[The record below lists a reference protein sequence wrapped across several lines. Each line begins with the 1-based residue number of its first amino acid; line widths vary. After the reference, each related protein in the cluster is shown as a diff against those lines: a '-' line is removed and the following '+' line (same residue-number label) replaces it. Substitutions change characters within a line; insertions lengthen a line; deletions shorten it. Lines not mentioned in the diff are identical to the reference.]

1 MDRRTRT
8 GLNILEAALLVGV
21 LGDALLRATPWGLN
35 VLLWSGALL
44 AALCALRAR
53 WRGRALAGE
62 GRWLLGA
69 ATIAAAAFAWRDSP
83 TLKLLDA
90 LALCVA
96 LSLVAW
102 RARGRSVR
110 LARLADYARAVGG
123 AALDSMFS
131 ALPLAASDV
140 RWRTI
145 PRAGAL
151 RHAAAVARGLLIA
164 VPLLAVFGALLMAAD
179 AVFDNLVRDNLHVGA
194 GNAFSHA
201 LVTAALAW
209 GVAGFFRGAILAH
222 DEDAGRE
229 TKPRPADAA
238 SHFAGGPAH
247 VYTSVTADE
256 KRHDAN
262 GESQNTIFK
271 SVTEEP
277 LATPPGATPGATT
290 DNEPHTKNDSAHTND
305 TAVNNVTANNATANS
320 ANSGAAG
327 ASNVAADSANGDPAA
342 VAAPRRFALGAVEVG
357 TALGLLDLLF
367 ASFVLV
373 QIRYFFGGAAHVG
386 ATTGLTYSEYARR
399 GFFELVWVAALALPL
414 LLAAHSLLRRD
425 AATVRLFRALA
436 GAQIALLFVIMAS
449 AVARM
454 RLYQS
459 EYGLTEL
466 RLYTTAFMLWLGLV
480 FVWFAGVVLWRER
493 RERFACGAL
502 VSAALVVGALHLLN
516 PDAYIVRANA
526 AHARRGRAFDA
537 EYARAL
543 SADAVPAVLA
553 ALPSLPREA
562 RCALASDLL
571 SRWPAD
577 ARVDWRTW
585 NVARARARKL
595 VGARRASLEAEATNC
610 PAPAA
615 HTQTLN
621 QPGGPTQSHVPT
633 QSQAPTQSHAPAAT
647 TSSPAAATTNAV
659 MPATAAG
666 TQPVATTTANLN
678 ASRTHDAGAGASAS
692 PATSVG
698 GGRAAGHATP
708 TVTMTMSNG
717 RNRPSE
723 RKAKRPNGG
732 KRTANGRR

>member
-1 MDRRTRT
+1 MDRRTGI
-8 GLNILEAALLVGV
+8 GLNILEAALLLGV
-21 LGDALLRATPWGLN
+21 LGDALLRATPWGIN
-35 VLLWSGALL
+35 VLLWSVPLL
-44 AALCALRAR
+44 AALCALHAR

-69 ATIAAAAFAWRDSP
+69 VALAAAAFAWRDSP

-90 LALCVA
+90 LSLALA
-96 LSLVAW
+96 LALVAW
-102 RARGRSVR
+102 RARGRNVR

-123 AALDSMFS
+123 AAVDALFS

-140 RWRTI
+140 RWQTI
-145 PRAGAL
+145 PRSGFL
-151 RHAAAVARGLLIA
+151 RHAAGVARGLLIA

-179 AVFDNLVRDNLHVGA
+179 AVFDDLVRETLHVDA
-194 GNAFSHA
+194 GNAVSHA
-201 LVTAALAW
+201 FLAAALAW
-209 GVAGFFRGAILAH
+209 GVAGFFRGAILANEE
-222 DEDAGRE
+222 DARGETERPADDAGR
-229 TKPRPADAA
+229 
-238 SHFAGGPAH
+238 FAGGPAH
-247 VYTSVTADE
+247 VYTSVTADDR
-256 KRHDAN
+256 KRDAK
-262 GESQNTIFK
+262 GEAQDAAFK

-277 LATPPGATPGATT
+277 PAAPNAATGDESQA
-290 DNEPHTKNDSAHTND
+290 
-305 TAVNNVTANNATANS
+305 NNVS
-320 ANSGAAG
+320 PRAG
-327 ASNVAADSANGDPAA
+327 GDSSVPAA
-342 VAAPRRFALGAVEVG
+342 SRRFALGAVEVG

-373 QIRYFFGGAAHVG
+373 QVRYFFGGAAHVVQ
-386 ATTGLTYSEYARR
+386 TTGLTYSEYARR

-414 LLAAHSLLRRD
+414 LLVAHGLLRRD
-425 AATVRLFRALA
+425 AATARLFRALA

-543 SADAVPAVLA
+543 SADAAPALLA
-553 ALPSLPREA
+553 ALPALPRDA

-571 SRWPAD
+571 ARWPSD
-577 ARVDWRTW
+577 ARADWRTW

-595 VGARRASLEAEATNC
+595 VGARQVSLTAEAQGC
-610 PAPAA
+610 PAPSQPA
-615 HTQTLN
+615 QGIN
-621 QPGGPTQSHVPT
+621 QPGTTNQTLAPDQTFTPPQSFTPTQSYAPTRSGETGATSLPAVATTNSGTPAVPAGVT
-633 QSQAPTQSHAPAAT
+633 VQAPTFAAT
-647 TSSPAAATTNAV
+647 TTNAPRADAPANGAASAATTVNRRQ
-659 MPATAAG
+659 T
-666 TQPVATTTANLN
+666 
-678 ASRTHDAGAGASAS
+678 RD
-692 PATSVG
+692 
-698 GGRAAGHATP
+698 RATP
-708 TVTMTMSNG
+708 TETMTMRNG
-717 RNRPSE
+717 PKPSPG
-723 RKAKRPNGG
+723 RQAKRS
-732 KRTANGRR
+732 KGRRRTTQ

>member
-8 GLNILEAALLVGV
+8 GLNILEAALLLGM

-35 VLLWSGALL
+35 VLLWAGALL
-44 AALCALRAR
+44 AALCALQSRR
-53 WRGRALAGE
+53 RKDALAGE

-69 ATIAAAAFAWRDSP
+69 ALLAAAAFAWRDSP

-123 AALDSMFS
+123 AAIDSMFS

-140 RWRTI
+140 RWRAI
-145 PRAGAL
+145 PREGFL
-151 RHAAAVARGLLIA
+151 RHAGAVARGLLIS

-179 AVFDNLVRDNLHVGA
+179 AVFEGLVKNNLHVDA
-194 GNAFSHA
+194 GQALSHA

-209 GVAGFFRGAILAH
+209 GVAGFFRGAILAN
-222 DEDAGRE
+222 DEDVAGE
-229 TKPRPADAA
+229 TKPRPADSARD
-238 SHFAGGPAH
+238 FAGGPVH

-256 KRHDAN
+256 KKRGAN
-262 GESQNTIFK
+262 GEAQNTAFK

-277 LATPPGATPGATT
+277 HATPAGATPSETSGDESRTSYESRA
-290 DNEPHTKNDSAHTND
+290 KAD
-305 TAVNNVTANNATANS
+305 TPDANNAAAND
-320 ANSGAAG
+320 AFGGAAG
-327 ASNVAADSANGDPAA
+327 AGKVAAGGTRDGSAAA
-342 VAAPRRFALGAVEVG
+342 VAPRRFTLGAVEVG
-357 TALGLLDLLF
+357 MALGLLDLLF

-373 QIRYFFGGAAHVG
+373 QIRYLFGGAAHVI

-414 LLAAHSLLRRD
+414 LLVAHSLLRRD
-425 AATVRLFRALA
+425 AATTGLFRALA

-502 VSAALVVGALHLLN
+502 ASAALVLGALHLLN
-516 PDAYIVRANA
+516 PDAHIVRANA
-526 AHARRGRAFDA
+526 ARARAGRAFDA
-537 EYARAL
+537 TYARAL
-543 SADAVPAVLA
+543 SADAAPALLA
-553 ALPSLPREA
+553 ALPSLPRDA
-562 RCALASDLL
+562 RCTLASDLL
-571 SRWPAD
+571 SRWPANES
-577 ARVDWRTW
+577 ADWRTW
-585 NVARARARKL
+585 NVSRARARSL
-595 VGARRASLEAEATNC
+595 VGAQRAGLGAEARGC
-610 PAPAA
+610 PPATT
-615 HTQTLN
+615 HNETL
-621 QPGGPTQSHVPT
+621 TQSGALTP
-633 QSQAPTQSHAPAAT
+633 PHAPARSDDPAAASATPAT
-647 TSSPAAATTNAV
+647 TKANAAIPPTTAGAQPGPTGAAAHAAAASAATATPRAPQSSDPATSAASPAARVNDAQAVSRAATTNA
-659 MPATAAG
+659 T
-666 TQPVATTTANLN
+666 VAD
-678 ASRTHDAGAGASAS
+678 SRKTFSD
-692 PATSVG
+692 
-698 GGRAAGHATP
+698 
-708 TVTMTMSNG
+708 
-717 RNRPSE
+717 
-723 RKAKRPNGG
+723 RKAKGPNRKGR
-732 KRTANGRR
+732 KANDGRR